1 MEAAADDDNHEV
13 DQVEL
18 CQMLQAHARQLEQRE
33 LSQMRQAAIL
43 QRKLDTAEQQLRELQ
58 RERQRRQEA
67 ASQRASERRHAACSE
82 GARRCEVAARELEA
96 ELQDRWAASER
107 RREELEDSLNDAR
120 ARRQQLEK
128 DLEFWRICGQELLRC
143 VHVEAPMEVDDR
155 AAVEARVAELQTRN
169 LQVQAEIEALQ
180 RSCQVLEARVPE
192 VTRLADSSRAQELE
206 LRLRNANLEAA
217 ITVAESSAATARQR
231 AAVDRQRELT
241 LHEEIRELSADRERV
256 VASQKGCAV
265 ATGGGEEL
273 AYLKRKLQDRE
284 RDFGV
289 LQRERERL
297 QGLLHQYAGLDTQT
311 SDPGSTG
318 TLNSSEDGGGT
329 LGPLSEVAS
338 WMAMALFKSALV
350 RRAFCMHLAVLYS
363 WLLFLL
369 WYMSSRS
376 PH

>member
-1 MEAAADDDNHEV
+1 M
-13 DQVEL
+13 
-18 CQMLQAHARQLEQRE
+18 
-33 LSQMRQAAIL
+33 SS
-43 QRKLDTAEQQLRELQ
+43 RKCG
-58 RERQRRQEA
+58 RREA
-67 ASQRASERRHAACSE
+67 ASQRASERRHAASSE
-82 GARRCEVAARELEA
+82 GVRRCKEAARELEA

-143 VHVEAPMEVDDR
+143 AHLEATVEVHSR
-155 AAVEARVAELQTRN
+155 AAVEARVAELQTRS
-169 LQVQAEIEALQ
+169 LQLQAEIEALQ

-192 VTRLADSSRAQELE
+192 VTRLTDSLRTEELQ
-206 LRLRNANLEAA
+206 LRLRNADLEAA

-241 LHEEIRELSADRERV
+241 LHDEIGELSAERERV
-256 VASQKGCAV
+256 VATQKDCVV

-273 AYLKRKLQDRE
+273 TYLTRKLQDRE

-297 QGLLHQYAGLDTQT
+297 QGLLGRYTGLDTQT

-363 WLLFLL
+363 WLMFLL
-369 WYMSSRS
+369 WYMSSRN